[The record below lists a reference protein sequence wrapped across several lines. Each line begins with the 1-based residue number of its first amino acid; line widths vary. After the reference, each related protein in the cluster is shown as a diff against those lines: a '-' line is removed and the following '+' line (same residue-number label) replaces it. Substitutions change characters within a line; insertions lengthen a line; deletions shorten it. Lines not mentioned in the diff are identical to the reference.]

1 MMMMTLMMT
10 LTSPRLLP
18 SEWGLSSL

>member
-1 MMMMTLMMT
+1 MMMTLMMT